1 VKRKSIN
8 FSPIKEFICTF
19 LLAIGSTAILTGCND
34 TPTDTT
40 SPSASDMTQAAKV
53 AQAEA
58 TLKSL
63 YTKQLGFSIESV
75 TCPANA
81 NFNVGKTFECQATA
95 QGVQFGI
102 QVENQDG
109 RFDSKIKG
117 RLLNL
122 LKVEQLLEKTFKEK
136 ANLDVTAD
144 CGGKRRVSQAGDI
157 FTCKITDKQGQVR
170 NAQVTVKDETGNFNV
185 KI

>member
-1 VKRKSIN
+1 MKRTSIN
-8 FSPIKEFICTF
+8 SSQFTKLICTF

-40 SPSASDMTQAAKV
+40 SPSASDTIQATRV

-63 YTKQLGFSIESV
+63 YTKQLGFAIESV

-81 NFNVGKTFECQATA
+81 DFNAGKTFACQATA
-95 QGVQFGI
+95 QGVQFEI
-102 QVENQDG
+102 QVENRDG
-109 RFDSKIKG
+109 RFDSSIKG

-122 LKVEQLLEKTFKEK
+122 SKVEELLEKTFKDK

-144 CGGKRRVSQAGDI
+144 CGGKRRVSQAGDV
-157 FTCKITDKQGQVR
+157 FTCKITDRQGQVR
-170 NAQVTVKDETGNFNV
+170 NARVTVKDEKGNFNV